1 MERIEK
7 KIKRLVSY
15 YTRLCGTNDPRR
27 IAEFLGI
34 HIVIMPLGNA
44 AGYYK
49 YMKRIRWIFINEDII
64 DDEAYFCVV
73 MAHELGHALLHKN
86 ENCTFMAK
94 HTLLSTSRIEQEA
107 NQFAAQLLITDD
119 LLQEYAGCTQDQFC
133 SATGYPSKIIEFR
146 LISKK

>member
-1 MERIEK
+1 MEK
-7 KIKRLVSY
+7 KIKRLVAY

-49 YMKRIRWIFINEDII
+49 YMKRIRWIFINENII
-64 DDEAYFCVV
+64 DDEAYFRVV
-73 MAHELGHALLHKN
+73 MAHELGHALLHRN

-94 HTLLSTSRIEQEA
+94 HTLLSTSRIEKEA
-107 NQFAAQLLITDD
+107 NQFAAQLLITNE
-119 LLQEYAGCTQDQFC
+119 LLHEYAGCTQEQFC
-133 SATGYPSKIIEFR
+133 SATGYPAELIIQK
-146 LISKK
+146 LILGDMI

>member
-1 MERIEK
+1 MECIEK

-34 HIVIMPLGNA
+34 RVVIMPLKNA

-49 YMKRIRWIFINEDII
+49 CMKRIRWIFINEDII
-64 DDEAYFCVV
+64 DDEAYFRVV
-73 MAHELGHALLHKN
+73 LAHELGHALLHKN

-119 LLQEYAGCTQDQFC
+119 LLQEYTGCTQDQFC
-133 SATGYPSKIIEFR
+133 SATGYPET
-146 LISKK
+146 LIKMRFL